1 MTDIEITH
9 EDLASK
15 LNKQAESFTFY
26 SLALD
31 ESNDIKD
38 ITQLLILIDI
48 NDKFEITEEFF
59 AKAQATMEYTHRC
72 CHRWIAKCD

>member
-1 MTDIEITH
+1 MTDIEITD

-59 AKAQATMEYTHRC
+59 AKAQATMEYTHLR